1 GPAVGGRGEHDGRG
15 ARGRARATG
24 GRPPVITSAQPSWP
38 SWRRH
43 PHARGVPA
51 ARCASYRGA
60 VGQSAIVGRARQVL
74 GRLSMTAAPWTLVAE
89 ELVAQLRQVV
99 GFDSFCVV
107 QNDPRARLPA
117 AAVSGD
123 HCLSLRQGL
132 VGRRGM
138 RGRDVNK
145 AGVRARAARPVGGLS
160 NGPGGDLARSA
171 RWRELLAPAGI
182 GDELRAALVADG
194 RWWGSVSLYRE
205 RRSPRFT
212 AEDAEAVGG
221 LIGPSAAV
229 ARTAWTAGPDR
240 AGVVP
245 DAPGTLLVTADGQ
258 TVTATPSGYRWLAR
272 LPSTQRA
279 SGSLVQALT
288 AHLAAAADRNLAPRA
303 VTRLRAGLP
312 GTACSLVPSAP
323 QRLAERPAEHLADGG
338 QRDGVDHLHPL
349 WDLLPRPAP
358 ASPPPQLVLA
368 STGAG
373 AHSDD

>member
-1 GPAVGGRGEHDGRG
+1 M
-15 ARGRARATG
+15 
-24 GRPPVITSAQPSWP
+24 
-38 SWRRH
+38 
-43 PHARGVPA
+43 
-51 ARCASYRGA
+51 
-60 VGQSAIVGRARQVL
+60 GQSAIVGRAREAL

-117 AAVSGD
+117 AAVSD
-123 HCLSLRQGL
+123 NHCLGLRQRL
-132 VGRRGM
+132 LWQLEM
-138 RGRDVNK
+138 RGPDVNTS
-145 AGVRARAARPVGGLS
+145 AVLARAARPVGVLS
-160 NGPGGDLARSA
+160 NASGGDLARSA

-258 TVTATPSGYRWLAR
+258 TVTATPSAYSWLAR
-272 LPSTQRA
+272 LPSAQRA

-288 AHLAAAADRNLAPRA
+288 AHLAATGDRNVAPRA
-303 VTRLRAGLP
+303 VQ
-312 GTACSLVPSAP
+312 SLVRGADGSWIEFSASTLEPPVAAGDVAITVQQPLPSAITGLLLAAYMLTRREREVTGLAMAGRSTAEIGAELFLSP
-323 QRLAERPAEHLADGG
+323 HTVADYLKGIFAKTGVHSRDELSRRL
-338 QRDGVDHLHPL
+338 
-349 WDLLPRPAP
+349 
-358 ASPPPQLVLA
+358 
-368 STGAG
+368 TGL
-373 AHSDD
+373 SD